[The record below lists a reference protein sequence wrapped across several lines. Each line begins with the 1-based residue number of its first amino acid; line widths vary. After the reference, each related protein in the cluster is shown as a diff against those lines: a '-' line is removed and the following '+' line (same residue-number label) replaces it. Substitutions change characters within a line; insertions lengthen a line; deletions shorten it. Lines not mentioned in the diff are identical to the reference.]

1 MLFYH
6 TILSQN
12 FDVFLFLI
20 VWILQIN
27 HLAKY
32 RSTVNAFYGRL
43 KIRFTPPWNH
53 TNQIPQIFWQNS
65 HTIANKEQ
73 YQQNLQQLSI
83 FSHIIVLHDN
93 KYIILLLRISE
104 FGLLFK
110 FKLNLHKTN
119 NSTSPTGGS
128 YLHMLM
134 NGTGILLCGI
144 CSH

>member
-32 RSTVNAFYGRL
+32 RSTVNAFYCRL

-53 TNQIPQIFWQNS
+53 TNQIPKIFWQNS
-65 HTIANKEQ
+65 HSKPNEEQ

-83 FSHIIVLHDN
+83 FSHIIVSHDE
-93 KYIILLLRISE
+93 KYMIMLLQTPE
-104 FGLLFK
+104 FGLWFK
-110 FKLNLHKTN
+110 FNYLICTNLITV
-119 NSTSPTGGS
+119 
-128 YLHMLM
+128 
-134 NGTGILLCGI
+134 LLQQVALIYI
-144 CSH
+144 CWWCYRYIALW

>member
-1 MLFYH
+1 MLFYL
-6 TILSQN
+6 TICGKN

-93 KYIILLLRISE
+93 KYMILLLRISE

-110 FKLNLHKTN
+110 FNKLICTKLITV
-119 NSTSPTGGS
+119 
-128 YLHMLM
+128 
-134 NGTGILLCGI
+134 LLQQVALIYI
-144 CSH
+144 CWWCYRYIALW

>member
-1 MLFYH
+1 MLFYL
-6 TILSQN
+6 TICGKN

-93 KYIILLLRISE
+93 KYMILLLRISE

-110 FKLNLHKTN
+110 FNKLICTKLITVLLQQVALIYICWW
-119 NSTSPTGGS
+119 S
-128 YLHMLM
+128 YRYIALW
-134 NGTGILLCGI
+134 
-144 CSH
+144 

>member
-1 MLFYH
+1 MLFYL
-6 TILSQN
+6 TICGKN

-93 KYIILLLRISE
+93 KYMILLLRISE

-110 FKLNLHKTN
+110 FNNLIAQN
-119 NSTSPTGGS
+119 Q
-128 YLHMLM
+128 
-134 NGTGILLCGI
+134 
-144 CSH
+144 